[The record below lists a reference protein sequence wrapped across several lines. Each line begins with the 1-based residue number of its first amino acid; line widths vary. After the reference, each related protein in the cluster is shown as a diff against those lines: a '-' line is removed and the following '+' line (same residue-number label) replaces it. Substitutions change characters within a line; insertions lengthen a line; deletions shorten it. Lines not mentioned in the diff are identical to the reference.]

1 MGFGLNDG
9 QNGRSALVG
18 VSWGLVV
25 VLLGSLCPVDKAS
38 PGFNGSSTLLRPNI
52 QVINQ
57 VHSPAHTD
65 VDGQSIKADNDQ
77 YGFVKSVGSTTKLA
91 N

>member
-1 MGFGLNDG
+1 MGDV

-25 VLLGSLCPVDKAS
+25 LLGSVPARRSIKLLL
-38 PGFNGSSTLLRPNI
+38 GSMAPQPTRPNI

-57 VHSPAHTD
+57 VLLIMVIMLTVAIMDIMVIIMVINVINS
-65 VDGQSIKADNDQ
+65 
-77 YGFVKSVGSTTKLA
+77 
-91 N
+91 